1 MRVSQPLGQTYATV
15 ASSLSI
21 IHTDGAADLDVLID
35 LIRRSPLLEE
45 LRGDAFA
52 RAELQDRLNVSRST
66 SHRHTKLFG
75 EMDVIEKANG
85 EFRLTESGKLLTD
98 AMVRFKREA
107 DSALQLAPVLEAIQ
121 DAPVEINSEAF
132 AGATVTN
139 TERGDPYSPMAR
151 FVALV
156 RETETLHGFDMDAIA
171 PLYLNEIR
179 QRIIDGMETKDI
191 GLPEATKNALD
202 DYPEKCTQACA
213 SGYLEI
219 RLHDDLPFGLAIF
232 DDRVGI
238 GARERDTRAL
248 RVFVD
253 TGSPEVREWAETV
266 FEVYDAEAV
275 PLEEFTQE
283 GYRDAMEMREGTA

>member
-1 MRVSQPLGQTYATV
+1 MRVSQPLGQTYGTV
-15 ASSLSI
+15 APSVRMT
-21 IHTDGAADLDVLID
+21 HTEGAEDLDLLIA

-45 LRGDAFA
+45 LRGDAFD
-52 RAELQDRLNVSRST
+52 RSELQDRLDMSRST

-75 EMDVIEKANG
+75 EMGIIERVDG

-107 DSALQLAPVLEAIQ
+107 NSALQLAPVLEAIQ
-121 DAPVEINSEAF
+121 DAPMGIDSEAF

-139 TERGDPYSPMAR
+139 TERGDPYSPVAR
-151 FVALV
+151 FVTLV

-171 PLYLNEIR
+171 PLYLEEIR

-202 DYPEKCTQACA
+202 DYPEKCRQACA
-213 SGYLEI
+213 SGYLDI

-232 DDRVGI
+232 DDRIGI
-238 GARERDTRAL
+238 GVCERDTRAL

-253 TGSPEVREWAETV
+253 TESPEVREWAEAV
-266 FEVYDAEAV
+266 YEVYEAEAV

-283 GYRDAMEMREGTA
+283 GYRNAMEMQERTA